1 MARRS
6 LPWVPFS
13 DSDNVIRPSR
23 MLVISRPRV
32 GVPDSYESLLSR
44 IEVAI
49 HVPTGTWIASSQRK
63 FSPAFPVF
71 DRTRG
76 WEPHQR
82 TDLYRAQ
89 SASPSIRDGRKP
101 PRGGARHSRPLAGVG
116 G

>member
-32 GVPDSYESLLSR
+32 GVPDSYELLLSR
-44 IEVAI
+44 IGVA
-49 HVPTGTWIASSQRK
+49 VQVATGTWIASSQREVSRAV
-63 FSPAFPVF
+63 SPCLTGP
-71 DRTRG
+71 G

-101 PRGGARHSRPLAGVG
+101 PRGGARHSRPLAGAG